1 MMAQSLRPSQ
11 WITPV
16 PIPQVDHYLLAM
28 RWIIILGVSAIA
40 LTLGRNSY
48 FEAGDA
54 GVWVSDPL
62 VVLSVVAGYNLLVSI
77 FVWRRQPL
85 ARGRVGWLLLA
96 DGLQAVLVTALTGG
110 SGSFFSLLFLVVIVE
125 AGLAFQW
132 PVAVAMTTSI
142 SVLSIVAVLLNPV
155 PQWDAT
161 AAANAMVKFFAL
173 LLMGGVVD
181 LFGEQVRREHAA
193 RQTALLAAARMA
205 VLNEISLR
213 LGESQL
219 EPERILATILDSTRT
234 LPDIAFSLVVLS
246 HPVDRY
252 WYVAASSTDRHPVGQ
267 RVPEID
273 GNNFTS
279 RFFST
284 GPGST
289 QPQPEFFLAGLGS
302 TRPLPEFV
310 AGDGITQLIGVPLV
324 LPTGAMTGA
333 IAVGRQTDRSL
344 SDDEQLFLR
353 SLALEAGLALRNAKL
368 YAREQEQVERLRRFE
383 SLQATFFSAAAH
395 ELKTPLTVLKT
406 LTPTLRKLT
415 ELAPPTQI
423 EIIETIEQNLGRLEL
438 LVNDLLESARLEAG
452 MIALQ
457 RRSIDLTSRAQRVLE
472 RLSPLLERKQQR
484 STLQV
489 APKLPWVWAD
499 GKRVEQILTN
509 LIDNA
514 AKFAP
519 SASAIEVTVSQA
531 NGAVQVAVADA
542 GPGVPPGERERIFD
556 KFYIAAADK
565 ALAGVGLGL
574 FICRELVR
582 LHGGCIWVEGRP
594 GGGSRFCFTLPIA
607 AEDSADEESQP
618 KNSDY

>member
-1 MMAQSLRPSQ
+1 M
-11 WITPV
+11 PV
-16 PIPQVDHYLLAM
+16 PIPQVDHYLLAL

-48 FEAGDA
+48 FGEGEA

-62 VVLSVVAGYNLLVSI
+62 IVLSAVAGFNVLVSI
-77 FVWRRQPL
+77 LVWRMQPL
-85 ARGRVGWLLLA
+85 AQGRVGWLLLA
-96 DGLQAVLVTALTGG
+96 DGAQAVLVTALTGG
-110 SGSFFSLLFLVVIVE
+110 SGSFFFLLFLVAIVE
-125 AGLAFQW
+125 AGLTFRW
-132 PVAVAMTTSI
+132 PVAVAMTSSI
-142 SVLSIVAVLLNPV
+142 SMLSVAAVMLNPLQ
-155 PQWDAT
+155 PWDAT
-161 AAANAMVKFFAL
+161 AAAIAMVKFFAL

-193 RQTALLAAARMA
+193 RQTALLAVAQMA

-252 WYVAASSTDRHPVGQ
+252 WYVAASSTNRHPIGQ
-267 RVPEID
+267 HVPEID

-279 RFFST
+279 HFFST
-284 GPGST
+284 SPGST
-289 QPQPEFFLAGLGS
+289 QPQPEFFLAGVGS
-302 TRPLPEFV
+302 SHPLPEFV
-310 AGDGITQLIGVPLV
+310 AGDGITQLIGAPLV

-333 IAVGRQTDRSL
+333 ITVGRQTDRPL

-353 SLALEAGLALRNAKL
+353 SLALEAGLALRNAQL
-368 YAREQEQVERLRRFE
+368 YAREQDQVERLRRFE

-406 LTPTLRKLT
+406 LTPTLRQLT

-423 EIIETIEQNLGRLEL
+423 EIVGTIEQNLGRLEL

-452 MIALQ
+452 TIALH
-457 RRSIDLTSRAQRVLE
+457 RRSTDLTSRAQRVLE
-472 RLSPLLERKQQR
+472 RLSPLLERKQQW
-484 STLQV
+484 STIQV
-489 APKLPWVWAD
+489 APELPWVWAD

-531 NGAVQVAVADA
+531 NGAVQVSVADA

-582 LHGGCIWVEGRP
+582 LHGGCIWVEEQP

-607 AEDSADEESQP
+607 AEDNVDEESQP
-618 KNSDY
+618 